1 MSEAPKTSKAIS
13 RQKEEP
19 RKINLL
25 DSQRHQQR
33 CFGFGFGLMT
43 KTKAL
48 AIDIDL
54 DIDIAFG
61 TFSSLG

>member
-1 MSEAPKTSKAIS
+1 MSEARKTSKAIS
-13 RQKEEP
+13 RKKEEP

-54 DIDIAFG
+54 DIDIAFV